1 MKQINFRKNEKI
13 TVGLILLL
21 LCIFLAVLVP
31 ALSPWTSTEMHADIR
46 SQGMSFSHPF
56 GTDKFGRDL
65 FVRVWC
71 GVRISLCVGLASA
84 LLNGA
89 LGILYGAASG
99 YAGKTADNI
108 LMRIADIVASVPS
121 LLYVILIMM
130 VLGANEVS
138 ILVGLCI
145 SGWIETAR
153 IVRGEV
159 MRIKER
165 EFVLASRLAGA
176 GPLRIFLTHLLPNLC
191 GTDCGKSYISG
202 TAGYFYR
209 SIFEL
214 YGSRDSGARSQ
225 SWHHDPGDQKP
236 DLRASVSDADS
247 DSSAVH
253 PDTVAESDRGRTGSK
268 NPQKK
273 GRNVR

>member
-1 MKQINFRKNEKI
+1 MKQINFRKTKNNSG
-13 TVGLILLL
+13 TDPAFALH
-21 LCIFLAVLVP
+21 FLAVLVP

-46 SQGMSFSHPF
+46 NQGISFSHPF

-89 LGILYGAASG
+89 LGVLYGAASG

-176 GPLRIFLTHLLPNLC
+176 GPLRIFLTHLLPNA
-191 GTDCGKSYISG
+191 
-202 TAGYFYR
+202 AGPIVVSLTFLVPQASFYR

-214 YGSRDSGARSQ
+214 YGSRDSGAKSQ
-225 SWHHDPGDQKP
+225 SWRHDPGSQKP
-236 DLRASVSDADS
+236 DFRASVSDADS
-247 DSSAVH
+247 DSSAVY

>member
-1 MKQINFRKNEKI
+1 
-13 TVGLILLL
+13 
-21 LCIFLAVLVP
+21 
-31 ALSPWTSTEMHADIR
+31 MHADIR
-46 SQGMSFSHPF
+46 NQGISFSHPF

-89 LGILYGAASG
+89 LGVLYGAASG

-176 GPLRIFLTHLLPNLC
+176 GPLRIFLTHLLPNA
-191 GTDCGKSYISG
+191 
-202 TAGYFYR
+202 AGPIVVSLTFLVPQA
-209 SIFEL
+209 IFTEAFL
-214 YGSRDSGARSQ
+214 SFMGVGIPA
-225 SWHHDPGDQKP
+225 P
-236 DLRASVSDADS
+236 RASLGA
-247 DSSAVH
+247 
-253 PDTVAESDRGRTGSK
+253 
-268 NPQKK
+268 
-273 GRNVR
+273 

>member
-46 SQGMSFSHPF
+46 NQGISFSHPF

-89 LGILYGAASG
+89 LGVLYGAASE

-176 GPLRIFLTHLLPNLC
+176 GPLRIFLTHLLPNAAGPIVVSLTFLVPQAIFTEAFLSFMGVGIPAPRASL
-191 GTDCGKSYISG
+191 GTMIQ
-202 TAGYFYR
+202 A
-209 SIFEL
+209 
-214 YGSRDSGARSQ
+214 ARSQ
-225 SWHHDPGDQKP
+225 IF
-236 DLRASVSDADS
+236 
-247 DSSAVH
+247 VH
-253 PDTVAESDRGRTGSK
+253 PYQMLIPTAVLCILILSLNLIGAGLEAKIRRRREGM
-268 NPQKK
+268 
-273 GRNVR
+273 

>member
-1 MKQINFRKNEKI
+1 
-13 TVGLILLL
+13 
-21 LCIFLAVLVP
+21 
-31 ALSPWTSTEMHADIR
+31 MHADIR
-46 SQGMSFSHPF
+46 NQGISFSHPF

-89 LGILYGAASG
+89 VGHFIWAASG
-99 YAGKTADNI
+99 YARKTADNI

-165 EFVLASRLAGA
+165 EFVLASPACRSRPSSDLSDPSFAEC
-176 GPLRIFLTHLLPNLC
+176 C

-225 SWHHDPGDQKP
+225 SWHHDPSSQKP

-247 DSSAVH
+247 DSSAVY

>member
-46 SQGMSFSHPF
+46 NQGISFSHPF

-89 LGILYGAASG
+89 LGVLYGAASG
-99 YAGKTADNI
+99 YAGKAADNI

-176 GPLRIFLTHLLPNLC
+176 GPLRIFLTHLLPQAIFTEAFLSFMGVGIPAPRASL
-191 GTDCGKSYISG
+191 GTMIQ
-202 TAGYFYR
+202 A
-209 SIFEL
+209 
-214 YGSRDSGARSQ
+214 ARSQ
-225 SWHHDPGDQKP
+225 IF
-236 DLRASVSDADS
+236 
-247 DSSAVH
+247 VH
-253 PDTVAESDRGRTGSK
+253 PYQMLIPTAVLCILILSLNLIGAGLEAKIRRRREGM
-268 NPQKK
+268 
-273 GRNVR
+273 

>member
-46 SQGMSFSHPF
+46 NQGISFSHPF

-71 GVRISLCVGLASA
+71 GVRISLCVGLASG

-89 LGILYGAASG
+89 LGVLYGAASG
-99 YAGKTADNI
+99 
-108 LMRIADIVASVPS
+108 
-121 LLYVILIMM
+121 YVILIMM

-176 GPLRIFLTHLLPNLC
+176 GPLRIFLTHLLPNAAGPIVVSLTFLVPQAIFTEAFLSFMGVGIPAPRASL
-191 GTDCGKSYISG
+191 GTMIQ
-202 TAGYFYR
+202 A
-209 SIFEL
+209 
-214 YGSRDSGARSQ
+214 ARSQ
-225 SWHHDPGDQKP
+225 IF
-236 DLRASVSDADS
+236 
-247 DSSAVH
+247 VH
-253 PDTVAESDRGRTGSK
+253 PYQMLIPTAVLCILILSLNLIGAGLEAKIRRRREGM
-268 NPQKK
+268 
-273 GRNVR
+273 

>member
-89 LGILYGAASG
+89 LGVLYGAASG

-130 VLGANEVS
+130 VL
-138 ILVGLCI
+138 
-145 SGWIETAR
+145 
-153 IVRGEV
+153 
-159 MRIKER
+159 
-165 EFVLASRLAGA
+165 
-176 GPLRIFLTHLLPNLC
+176 
-191 GTDCGKSYISG
+191 D
-202 TAGYFYR
+202 
-209 SIFEL
+209 
-214 YGSRDSGARSQ
+214 
-225 SWHHDPGDQKP
+225 
-236 DLRASVSDADS
+236 
-247 DSSAVH
+247 
-253 PDTVAESDRGRTGSK
+253 VALG
-268 NPQKK
+268 
-273 GRNVR
+273 

>member
-46 SQGMSFSHPF
+46 NQGISFSHPF
-56 GTDKFGRDL
+56 GTDKFGRD
-65 FVRVWC
+65 
-71 GVRISLCVGLASA
+71 
-84 LLNGA
+84 
-89 LGILYGAASG
+89 
-99 YAGKTADNI
+99 I

-176 GPLRIFLTHLLPNLC
+176 GPLRIFLTHLLPNAAGPIVVSLTFLVPQAIFTEAFLSFMGVGIPAPRASL
-191 GTDCGKSYISG
+191 GTMIQ
-202 TAGYFYR
+202 A
-209 SIFEL
+209 
-214 YGSRDSGARSQ
+214 ARSQ
-225 SWHHDPGDQKP
+225 IF
-236 DLRASVSDADS
+236 
-247 DSSAVH
+247 VH
-253 PDTVAESDRGRTGSK
+253 PYQMLIPTAVLCILILSLNLIGAGLEAKIRRRREGM
-268 NPQKK
+268 
-273 GRNVR
+273 